1 MRQKNQDV
9 KITRQTSGFTAN
21 PKKAPFPFG
30 RTEGGFPGW
39 SGLWFYERFIVSEI
53 QSLNQR
59 GNNNL
64 AFELGSS

>member
-30 RTEGGFPGW
+30 RTEGGFPG
-39 SGLWFYERFIVSEI
+39 
-53 QSLNQR
+53 
-59 GNNNL
+59 
-64 AFELGSS
+64 